1 MVYGLLRH
9 LLDVVLRCP
18 WASTTRRRAMPRFVV
33 CCCGRANGCREHALG
48 SPWPGK
54 LVPSVDVA
62 GEPYRDGTSSVSV
75 VPLPSRPFLPIR
87 RGGCTV
93 FQLALLAAPLD
104 SRSSSLPHRA
114 AILDSLCFNFGLPRH
129 RVLKAVPTP
138 SSGEPVPQC
147 TSWRFSAPTDSPCPP
162 GHPAHLSPSIAAGQP
177 HRHGSAPVGHH
188 RTAAS
193 SRGQLCSDHL
203 QPNRQ
208 RRGVGE
214 CSLVLASSCAGLAFD
229 GAHGNVLAL
238 AGQESPP
245 GREVVPASL
254 LVASPP
260 VASTCYPGT
269 YRPLR

>member
-1 MVYGLLRH
+1 M
-9 LLDVVLRCP
+9 
-18 WASTTRRRAMPRFVV
+18 
-33 CCCGRANGCREHALG
+33 
-48 SPWPGK
+48 
-54 LVPSVDVA
+54 
-62 GEPYRDGTSSVSV
+62 
-75 VPLPSRPFLPIR
+75 
-87 RGGCTV
+87 
-93 FQLALLAAPLD
+93 ALLAAPLD

-162 GHPAHLSPSIAAGQP
+162 EHPAHLSPSIAAGQP
-177 HRHGSAPVGHH
+177 HRHSSAPVGHH

-193 SRGQLCSDHL
+193 SRGQPCSDRL

-208 RRGVGE
+208 RWGVGE

-229 GAHGNVLAL
+229 VAHGNALAL
-238 AGQESPP
+238 AGQEPPP
-245 GREVVPASL
+245 GREVVPVAL
-254 LVASPP
+254 LVVSPP
-260 VASTCYPGT
+260 VASTCYLGT

>member
-1 MVYGLLRH
+1 M
-9 LLDVVLRCP
+9 
-18 WASTTRRRAMPRFVV
+18 
-33 CCCGRANGCREHALG
+33 
-48 SPWPGK
+48 
-54 LVPSVDVA
+54 
-62 GEPYRDGTSSVSV
+62 
-75 VPLPSRPFLPIR
+75 PSRPFLPIR

-203 QPNRQ
+203 RPNRQ
-208 RRGVGE
+208 CEGISE
-214 CSLVLASSCAGLAFD
+214 YSLVLARSCAGLSFAA
-229 GAHGNVLAL
+229 AHGNEVAL
-238 AGQESPP
+238 VGRESPP
-245 GREVVPASL
+245 GRGFITAPL
-254 LVASPP
+254 LAMSPP
-260 VASTCYPGT
+260 VVSACHQGI